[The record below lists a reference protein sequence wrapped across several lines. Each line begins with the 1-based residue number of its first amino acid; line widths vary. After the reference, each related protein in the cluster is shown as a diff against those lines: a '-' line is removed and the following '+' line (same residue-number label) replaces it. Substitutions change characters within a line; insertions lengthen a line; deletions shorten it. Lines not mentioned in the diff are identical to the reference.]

1 MNPGAS
7 SSSNIGAR
15 GSARLGFFTA
25 VSFGYAFLYLPIVL
39 LVLYSFNDSRLVTV
53 WGGFSTRWYTAL
65 FDNQVLLT
73 AAWRSLQVAVSSASL
88 ATLVGLA
95 AGLALVRLSGWRR
108 ALLMAC
114 FGSLLVM
121 PDVLI
126 GLSMLLLFVNLE
138 QWVGWPAGRGLT
150 TVSLAHMTFASA
162 YVAVVVRARLLQ
174 VDQAIEEAARDL
186 GARPGQA
193 FWLVTVPQIRPALIS
208 GWLLAFTL
216 SLDDLVVASFVSGP
230 GSSTLPM
237 VIYSSVRLGV
247 TPEVNALA
255 TLLIVAVALG
265 VITAAWINR
274 LVFKPPTPR

>member
-1 MNPGAS
+1 MSPGT
-7 SSSNIGAR
+7 NIGAR
-15 GSARLGFFTA
+15 GPARLGFVTA
-25 VSFGYAFLYLPIVL
+25 VSFGYAFLYIPIVL

-53 WGGFSTRWYTAL
+53 WGGFSTRWYGAL
-65 FDNQVLLT
+65 FENQVLLT
-73 AAWRSLQVAVSSASL
+73 AAWRSLQVAVTSASL

-95 AGLALVRLSGWRR
+95 AGLALVRLTGMRR

-150 TVSLAHMTFASA
+150 TVSLAHLTFASA
-162 YVAVVVRARLLQ
+162 YVAVVVRARLMQ
-174 VDQAIEEAARDL
+174 VDHSIEEAARDL

-193 FWLVTVPQIRPALIS
+193 FWLVTVPLIRPALIS

-255 TLLIVAVALG
+255 TLLIAAVALG
-265 VITAAWINR
+265 VISAALINR
-274 LVFKPPTPR
+274 FLSRPDSRP

>member
-1 MNPGAS
+1 MNTQ
-7 SSSNIGAR
+7 AR
-15 GSARLGFFTA
+15 GTARLGFLTA
-25 VSFGYAFLYLPIVL
+25 VSFGYAFLYIPIVL

-53 WGGFSTRWYTAL
+53 WGGFSTRWYSAL
-65 FDNQVLLT
+65 FENQVLLT
-73 AAWRSLQVAVSSASL
+73 AAWRSLQVAVTSASL

-95 AGLALVRLSGWRR
+95 AGLALVRLSGFRR
-108 ALLMAC
+108 GLLMAC

-150 TVSLAHMTFASA
+150 TVSLAHLTFASA

-174 VDQAIEEAARDL
+174 VDSSIEEAARDL

-193 FWLVTVPQIRPALIS
+193 FWLVTVPLIKPALIS

-255 TLLIVAVALG
+255 TLLIAAVALG
-265 VITAAWINR
+265 LLSAALINR
-274 LVFKPPTPR
+274 FISRPDSSR

>member
-1 MNPGAS
+1 MTTR
-7 SSSNIGAR
+7 AR
-15 GSARLGFFTA
+15 GPARLGFLTA
-25 VSFGYAFLYLPIVL
+25 VSFGYAFLYVPIVL
-39 LVLYSFNDSRLVTV
+39 LVIYSFNDSRLVTV
-53 WGGFSTRWYTAL
+53 WGGFSTRWYSSL
-65 FDNQVLLT
+65 LDNQVLLT
-73 AAWRSLQVAVSSASL
+73 AAWRSLQVATISATL

-95 AGLALVRLSGWRR
+95 AGLALVRLSGLRR

-138 QWVGWPAGRGLT
+138 QWLGWPAGRGLT
-150 TVSLAHMTFASA
+150 TVSLAHLTLASA

-174 VDQAIEEAARDL
+174 VDGSIEEAARDL

-193 FWLVTVPQIRPALIS
+193 FWLVTVPLIKPALIS

-255 TLLIVAVALG
+255 TLLIAAVALG
-265 VITAAWINR
+265 VISAAIINR
-274 LVFKPPTPR
+274 MISRPDARR

>member
-1 MNPGAS
+1 MTVRG
-7 SSSNIGAR
+7 IRAR
-15 GSARLGFFTA
+15 GLARFGFVTA
-25 VSFGYAFLYLPIVL
+25 VCFGYAFLYVPIVL
-39 LVLYSFNDSRLVTV
+39 LVFYSFNDSRLVTV
-53 WGGFSTRWYTAL
+53 WGGFSTRWYVAL
-65 FDNQVLLT
+65 FENETLLR
-73 AAWRSLQVAVSSASL
+73 AALRSLQVAVVSASL
-88 ATLVGLA
+88 ATMVGLA
-95 AGLALVRLSGWRR
+95 AGLALVRLSGIRR
-108 ALLMAC
+108 ALLLAC

-126 GLSMLLLFVNLE
+126 GLSMLLLFVNLD
-138 QWVGWPAGRGLT
+138 QWVGWSGRGLT
-150 TVSLAHMTFASA
+150 TVALAHLTFASA

-174 VDQAIEEAARDL
+174 ADASIEEAARDL

-193 FWLVTVPQIRPALIS
+193 FWLVTVPLIRPALIS

-255 TLLIVAVALG
+255 TLLILAVTLGIISAAL
-265 VITAAWINR
+265 INR
-274 LVFKPPTPR
+274 FFIRSDP

>member
-1 MNPGAS
+1 MTTGM
-7 SSSNIGAR
+7 NIGAR
-15 GSARLGFFTA
+15 GPARLGFVTA
-25 VSFGYAFLYLPIVL
+25 VSFGYAFLYIPIVL

-53 WGGFSTRWYTAL
+53 WGGFSTRWYSAL
-65 FDNQVLLT
+65 FENQILLT
-73 AAWRSLQVAVSSASL
+73 AAWRSLQVAVTSATL

-95 AGLALVRLSGWRR
+95 AGLALVRLSGLRR

-138 QWVGWPAGRGLT
+138 QWAGWPAGRGLT
-150 TVSLAHMTFASA
+150 TVSLAHLTFASA
-162 YVAVVVRARLLQ
+162 YVAVVVRARLMQ
-174 VDQAIEEAARDL
+174 VDPAIEEAARDL
-186 GARPGQA
+186 GARPGRA
-193 FWLVTVPQIRPALIS
+193 FWLVTVPLIRPALIS

-255 TLLIVAVALG
+255 TLLIAAVALG
-265 VITAAWINR
+265 IISAALINR
-274 LVFKPPTPR
+274 LVSRPGSRH

>member
-1 MNPGAS
+1 MNTQ
-7 SSSNIGAR
+7 AR
-15 GSARLGFFTA
+15 GTARLGFLTA
-25 VSFGYAFLYLPIVL
+25 VSFGYAFLYVPIVL

-53 WGGFSTRWYTAL
+53 WGGFSTRWYSSL
-65 FDNQVLLT
+65 FENQVLLT
-73 AAWRSLQVAVSSASL
+73 AAWRSLQVAVTSASL

-95 AGLALVRLSGWRR
+95 AGLALVRLSGFRR
-108 ALLMAC
+108 GLLMAC

-150 TVSLAHMTFASA
+150 TVSLAHLTFASA
-162 YVAVVVRARLLQ
+162 YVAVVVRARLMQ
-174 VDQAIEEAARDL
+174 VDTSIEEAARDL

-193 FWLVTVPQIRPALIS
+193 FWLVTVPLVRPALIS

-255 TLLIVAVALG
+255 TLLIAAVALG
-265 VITAAWINR
+265 VISAALINR
-274 LVFKPPTPR
+274 FLSRPDSQR

>member
-1 MNPGAS
+1 MT
-7 SSSNIGAR
+7 IHAR
-15 GSARLGFFTA
+15 GPARLGFITA
-25 VSFGYAFLYLPIVL
+25 VSFGYAFLYVPIVL

-53 WGGFSTRWYTAL
+53 WGGFSTRWYSAL
-65 FDNQVLLT
+65 FENQVLLT
-73 AAWRSLQVAVSSASL
+73 AAWRSLQVATISASL

-95 AGLALVRLSGWRR
+95 AGLALVRMSGLRR
-108 ALLMAC
+108 GLLMAC

-138 QWVGWPAGRGLT
+138 QWLGWPAGRGLT
-150 TVSLAHMTFASA
+150 TVSLAHLTFASA

-174 VDQAIEEAARDL
+174 VDGSIEEAARDL

-193 FWLVTVPQIRPALIS
+193 FWLVTVPLIKPALIS

-255 TLLIVAVALG
+255 TLLIAAVALG
-265 VITAAWINR
+265 VISAAIINR
-274 LVFKPPTPR
+274 LVTRQKMQP

>member
-1 MNPGAS
+1 MTTR
-7 SSSNIGAR
+7 AR
-15 GSARLGFFTA
+15 GPARAGFITA
-25 VSFGYAFLYLPIVL
+25 VSFGYAFLYVPIVL
-39 LVLYSFNDSRLVTV
+39 LVIYSFNDSRLVTV
-53 WGGFSTRWYTAL
+53 WGGFSTRWYSAL
-65 FDNQVLLT
+65 LDNPVLLT
-73 AAWRSLQVAVSSASL
+73 AAWRSLQVATISASL

-95 AGLALVRLSGWRR
+95 AGLALVRLSGLRR
-108 ALLMAC
+108 ALLMAS

-138 QWVGWPAGRGLT
+138 QWLGWPAGRGLT
-150 TVSLAHMTFASA
+150 TVSLAHLTLASA

-174 VDQAIEEAARDL
+174 LDTSIEEAARDL

-193 FWLVTVPQIRPALIS
+193 FWLVTVPLIKPALIA

-255 TLLIVAVALG
+255 TLLIAAVALG
-265 VITAAWINR
+265 VISAAWIHHMISR
-274 LVFKPPTPR
+274 PDTRR